1 METPS
6 TTDYRAIR
14 IENMRKLEALG
25 HEPFG
30 RAFERTGTLDRI
42 RELGAPLLAAHA
54 AAQAAP
60 AEAGSPDGQAPSCPQ
75 VRAAG
80 RLLAIRKMG
89 KTIFADLRD
98 GTGRIQLFVNA
109 KACGDD
115 AFAAFQLLDLGDHV
129 GCEGELFVT
138 RTGELSIRIASWT
151 LLAKALR
158 QPPEKFHGLT
168 DTEDRYRRRYV
179 DLFSNPESRDR
190 FYKRSAILRETRRWL
205 EARGFMEV
213 ETPILQPHAGG
224 ATAKPFTTHYNALDR
239 DMFLRIAP
247 ELYLKRLIIGGFDK
261 VFEIGRD
268 FRNEGLD
275 RTHNPEFTVLE
286 LYQAYG
292 DRRSM
297 MDVIEGLLPHLCD
310 TVIGSRKVKYGEHE
324 LDFTPPY
331 REVAYADL
339 VKERMGADWFDL
351 PLAEAQAR
359 VRAAELP
366 FDPAWDM
373 LLLTHEV
380 YDKLIE
386 KKLMQPTFVT
396 RIPHEFV
403 PLAKACKD
411 DPSLVDVFEFVVAGR
426 ELCPG
431 YTEQNDPLEQR
442 KALENQA
449 GEDTEKIDED
459 FISALECGMPPT
471 GGLGF
476 GVDRLVMFLTGTD
489 SIRDV
494 VLFPQLKKA

>member
-1 METPS
+1 ML
-6 TTDYRAIR
+6 DYRVRTFLTVCETMNYTQAAHRLNITQPAVSQHIR
-14 IENMRKLEALG
+14 CLEAAYHIRLFLYEGKQLTLTRAGEILRRRLTALENDERALRAELSSLPAGIEELSLG
-25 HEPFG
+25 VTMTIGEYAIVQPLA
-30 RAFERTGTLDRI
+30 R
-42 RELGAPLLAAHA
+42 LLAAHPELNIHLRFA
-54 AAQAAP
+54 NTQ
-60 AEAGSPDGQAPSCPQ
+60 Q
-75 VRAAG
+75 
-80 RLLAIRKMG
+80 LLHLLDA
-89 KTIFADLRD
+89 
-98 GTGRIQLFVNA
+98 GRIQLFVNA

-179 DLFSNPESRDR
+179 DLFSSPESRER

-239 DMFLRIAP
+239 EMFLRIAP

-310 TVIGSRKVKYGEHE
+310 TVIGSRRVKYGEHE

-331 REVAYADL
+331 REVAYADI
-339 VKERMGADWFDL
+339 
-351 PLAEAQAR
+351 
-359 VRAAELP
+359 
-366 FDPAWDM
+366 
-373 LLLTHEV
+373 
-380 YDKLIE
+380 DKSIE
-386 KKLMQPTFVT
+386 KIFKIYKGG
-396 RIPHEFV
+396 RIDRDALYP
-403 PLAKACKD
+403 
-411 DPSLVDVFEFVVAGR
+411 
-426 ELCPG
+426 
-431 YTEQNDPLEQR
+431 YTEEYTSYDGKTQECYGNLWITTVEGTSCRIDITR
-442 KALENQA
+442 CYKNGDFKDNVGMTYFSISD
-449 GEDTEKIDED
+449 GETY
-459 FISALECGMPPT
+459 
-471 GGLGF
+471 
-476 GVDRLVMFLTGTD
+476 D
-489 SIRDV
+489 SFTIR
-494 VLFPQLKKA
+494 